1 MKAFTTHGWPGNI
14 RQLTNILRTA
24 SVMTDEHETIEW
36 DHLPDDFL
44 DEWRALRL
52 DAKMPTSQAAEAI
65 EVKATSTATR
75 SRPQFSVRSNFSV
88 QTKGATFNPKPPLA
102 SDHGFAPRSKA
113 GLFDVQVH
121 RGHGSAVANKPQGLD
136 QTFSKFREG
145 RFDTRSHD
153 ARAQGYLG
161 ARQSATRAPIDNPI
175 NLDDLESRAIQEALE
190 TCRGNVSAA
199 ARMLGI
205 SRNTIYRRLNAK

>member
-1 MKAFTTHGWPGNI
+1 MVKN
-14 RQLTNILRTA
+14 
-24 SVMTDEHETIEW
+24 
-36 DHLPDDFL
+36 
-44 DEWRALRL
+44 
-52 DAKMPTSQAAEAI
+52 KTS
-65 EVKATSTATR
+65 
-75 SRPQFSVRSNFSV
+75 
-88 QTKGATFNPKPPLA
+88 
-102 SDHGFAPRSKA
+102 
-113 GLFDVQVH
+113 LFDVQVH
-121 RGHGSAVANKPQGLD
+121 RGGGSTKAGGLD

-145 RFDTRSHD
+145 RFDTWPQSAKPAARDDVQVNRFKDDGFDTRAYD

-161 ARQSATRAPIDNPI
+161 ARQAASIRASVENPI